1 MKGRDQVQVI
11 MVTNIFTYK
20 KKKKVSESNI
30 SGLAKVVKGDNCA
43 EGLEFS

>member
-1 MKGRDQVQVI
+1 MKGGDQVQVI
-11 MVTNIFTYK
+11 IVTNIFTYK
-20 KKKKVSESNI
+20 KKKVPESNI